1 MATSSVSF
9 VLLQLVC
16 KQQQET
22 YFWGDLYV
30 VVEKAAG
37 LGWPESCSEVW
48 VRVYL
53 RAPQT
58 LSGDRDDIEAI
69 REHGFLT
76 VNCFALTTSLFSFL
90 GNFANAEN
98 NQGHFLEAL
107 EEKDLSNEKCYLE
120 RHSIYDKA
128 EDQPA
133 EEIGQHPCPRL
144 DRKRKHSGERVQND
158 GSQSEG
164 FVDELQ
170 DECVSKAKKKK
181 SSKGKVA
188 FCCGLPHGMS
198 RERNIPL
205 A

>member
-1 MATSSVSF
+1 MH
-9 VLLQLVC
+9 LPC
-16 KQQQET
+16 
-22 YFWGDLYV
+22 LY
-30 VVEKAAG
+30 
-37 LGWPESCSEVW
+37 
-48 VRVYL
+48 
-53 RAPQT
+53 
-58 LSGDRDDIEAI
+58 
-69 REHGFLT
+69 
-76 VNCFALTTSLFSFL
+76 SLSFL
-90 GNFANAEN
+90 GNFASAEN

-128 EDQPA
+128 EDQPT

-170 DECVSKAKKKK
+170 DEFVSKAKKKK

-188 FCCGLPHGMS
+188 FCCGLSHGMS
-198 RERNIPL
+198 CERNIPL